1 MGKNAKKQHAWCE
14 TKKKYHLSNEII
26 QMAKQLGLNPQTLG
40 GLANHKQEPWKQP
53 LPDFIRSWYEKRFGK
68 TYLE

>member
-1 MGKNAKKQHAWCE
+1 
-14 TKKKYHLSNEII
+14 
-26 QMAKQLGLNPQTLG
+26 MAKQLGLNPQTLG